1 MQSDLN
7 QHSKSSAALEV
18 AEILCGIEERLAR
31 AWVEKD
37 KKFIEGILADDW
49 SVTDLTGRVLS
60 KTEVLA
66 EVFGSEDRKVVS
78 MQIDDLRV
86 RSFGDWAIVTGRT
99 RAAGEYRGEVAE
111 VLLRFTDVFV
121 FRNSIWQAVV
131 SHATLISE

>member
-1 MQSDLN
+1 
-7 QHSKSSAALEV
+7 
-18 AEILCGIEERLAR
+18 
-31 AWVEKD
+31 
-37 KKFIEGILADDW
+37 
-49 SVTDLTGRVLS
+49 LTGRVLS

-131 SHATLISE
+131 SHATLISD